1 MSLRRRKVRR
11 NGQRERDAN
20 SESSVAVKTITVDR
34 IESNIS
40 TSLTLSTLIVGVA
53 MSMMLATSRDDMEL
67 FHDSS
72 EDATTSARE

>member
-20 SESSVAVKTITVDR
+20 SELSVAVKTITVDR

-67 FHDSS
+67 FHDLS